1 MGLFSKKTTEVKK
14 DTKKAGKEV
23 VVATKV
29 SSGADAPVRKD
40 YLQGVI
46 LRPRI
51 TEKATI
57 LSEKNNV
64 YVFEVNT
71 KATKPLVEKAIRAL
85 YSVSPEK
92 VTMVRNPAKS
102 VVVRGKPG
110 MKGGVKK
117 AYVFLKKGEKI
128 EFA

>member
-1 MGLFSKKTTEVKK
+1 MGLFSKKTAEVKK
-14 DTKKAGKEV
+14 DSKKTGKDV
-23 VVATKV
+23 VVAKV
-29 SSGADAPVRKD
+29 SSGADAPIRKD

-102 VVVRGKPG
+102 VIVRGKPG